1 MKHPKNGFK
10 NRGIGSKRSKGDQVH
25 FLRLQHALVSLASRM
40 LAKDLGL
47 EFNFHFDILPS
58 RRTLP
63 VPGTMLAVV
72 RHATHL
78 ELTRDVDYMP
88 KA

>member
-1 MKHPKNGFK
+1 M
-10 NRGIGSKRSKGDQVH
+10 Q
-25 FLRLQHALVSLASRM
+25 
-40 LAKDLGL
+40 AKDLGL
-47 EFNFHFDILPS
+47 EFNFHFNILPY